1 MSQVSYG
8 TITIT
13 DTTDIER
20 IYVEYCRSTSNQLSG
35 STVPGITVAWSENTP
50 SWVNGQYI
58 WQRSVVKKSGSTDLI
73 YGTPVC
79 LTGAAGATGA
89 SGQSLTA
96 TKTEYTIAA
105 SNVTINLSN
114 HTSYTWTTNTP
125 DYDASK
131 PAYWGRV
138 TNTYANPAKTEYLFY
153 KDEALTKA
161 VSDAAI
167 ANSVAQ
173 HANEDAQGALSQ
185 AAAAQQLATQVDTLL
200 GGHFLWHGTALS
212 TLTKAGARVVE
223 QVKNGTTD
231 VSSTPSQWL
240 HNVNIGANGIQLRYN
255 EAVMAQLAATNSDSS
270 NDIALKFYQPPTISG
285 NTTTQGNLT
294 MALRGNALTFYDPTV
309 ANGQSVQ
316 AILDAN
322 GLVLKKG
329 GIESGTLTSGNGYV
343 YLSTEDKAGI
353 TINGY
358 TPGNSDPKWR
368 QIIGTKF
375 GVDSEGNLYANG
387 AHVVNINASNIN
399 TGYLN
404 AERIKAESL
413 TLGQVNGLKK
423 IMSDL
428 EDSVY
433 GVTTYV
439 YEHQDTSTSETISE
453 VVYLDNSGTEPRY
466 YYISNGVEYEVSES
480 QLKTEVVEGQ
490 TQLVTVTTNI
500 TTDISTQM
508 ADFNDSI
515 NSELA
520 TLNRTVNNY
529 LGADGYINLVTDGS
543 EPCII
548 IGQGEFFVKIT
559 NTEMGFY
566 QRPEN
571 TTSIE
576 ENVDGVTKVAWISSN
591 ELVISQSQIRDR
603 QQIGDFIWEVRE
615 TTNGYKI
622 SLKHNKRTGENN
634 E

>member
-13 DTTDIER
+13 DTNDIES
-20 IYVEYCRSTSNQLSG
+20 ITVEYNRNQSSSSAPSATDSGWSTTRPDWAQG
-35 STVPGITVAWSENTP
+35 Y
-50 SWVNGQYI
+50 YI
-58 WQRSVVKKSGSTDLI
+58 WQRTRVHKSGTTADKDVIGTAVCITGSTGSTGAPGRGLTDTTTQYCN
-73 YGTPVC
+73 YGTGTP
-79 LTGAAGATGA
+79 ADNY
-89 SGQSLTA
+89 SGWTDA
-96 TKTEYTIAA
+96 PP
-105 SNVTINLSN
+105 
-114 HTSYTWTTNTP
+114 SY
-125 DYDASK
+125 DSSK
-131 PAYWGRV
+131 PNYWV
-138 TNTYANPAKTEYLFY
+138 MITNTYSAAPTSEIIKY

-375 GVDSEGNLYANG
+375 GVDSEGNLYASG
-387 AHVVNINASNIN
+387 ARISGNVEITSSDTIYTKDEV
-399 TGYLN
+399 N
-404 AERIKAESL
+404 AELSL
-413 TLGQVNGLKK
+413 
-423 IMSDL
+423 
-428 EDSVY
+428 
-433 GVTTYV
+433 
-439 YEHQDTSTSETISE
+439 
-453 VVYLDNSGTEPRY
+453 
-466 YYISNGVEYEVSES
+466 
-480 QLKTEVVEGQ
+480 
-490 TQLVTVTTNI
+490 
-500 TTDISTQM
+500 
-508 ADFNDSI
+508 
-515 NSELA
+515 
-520 TLNRTVNNY
+520 
-529 LGADGYINLVTDGS
+529 
-543 EPCII
+543 
-548 IGQGEFFVKIT
+548 KIT
-559 NTEMGFY
+559 NPEEDDGADFMTALSAVIDRLNIIADNIFLGSDSNVSVADELNKFNSSISIDTSQSTIQIGQANDFNVLITPTRLSFMNGQTE
-566 QRPEN
+566 
-571 TTSIE
+571 
-576 ENVDGVTKVAWISSN
+576 VAY
-591 ELVISQSQIRDR
+591 ISQNQL
-603 QQIGDFIWEVRE
+603 FIKQSVVLDQMDLGRLEGSE
-615 TTNGYKI
+615 DPI
-622 SLKHNKRTGENN
+622 TGEIGKGQWAWKVHENSSGKNN
-634 E
+634 LYLKWIG